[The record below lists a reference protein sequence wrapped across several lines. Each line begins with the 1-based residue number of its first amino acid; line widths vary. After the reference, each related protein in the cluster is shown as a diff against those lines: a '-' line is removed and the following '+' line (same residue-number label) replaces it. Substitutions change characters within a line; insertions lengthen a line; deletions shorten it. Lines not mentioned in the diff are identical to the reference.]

1 LVTYKYMS
9 RIVFAALASFTL
21 AAAAVAQRVPG
32 RDLLEFPLG
41 LIADAPPLSSQMTG
55 GLWNP
60 ANIAIR
66 SAVRGEVGVA
76 GLTTPQEQGVRL
88 EMLAGS
94 YKIRPTITASLS
106 YAQASVSDLLRTDSD
121 PQSVGGEIPY
131 GTTLISAGAAMT
143 RNELTVGAALRYRY
157 GTVVSEHNSAFGL
170 DGGALLNRVAG
181 TPLRLAVSTF
191 LLTPSRTQEATYLAA
206 ADIPI
211 VQRDTTFSLRG
222 GYSISHTEGRGHED
236 YAFATSAYRE
246 LDISGG
252 VSQVTLFGNTSR
264 RLRLGFGLRYAGY
277 TVAVG
282 REDGAAG
289 LSASYQ
295 FLLKRVIR

>member
-1 LVTYKYMS
+1 MS
-9 RIVFAALASFTL
+9 RFIFAALASFAL
-21 AAAAVAQRVPG
+21 AAAAAAQHVPG
-32 RDLLEFPLG
+32 RDLLGFPLG

-66 SAVRGEVGVA
+66 SAIRGEIGIA

-88 EMLAGS
+88 IMLGGS
-94 YKIRPTITASLS
+94 YKIRPTITASFS

-121 PQSVGGEIPY
+121 PTSVGGELPY
-131 GTTLISAGAAMT
+131 GISLLSAGAAMT
-143 RNELTVGAALRYRY
+143 RSNLTVGAALRYQY
-157 GTVVSEHNSAFGL
+157 GTVITEHRSAIGL
-170 DGGALLNRVAG
+170 DGGAILDRVAG

-191 LLTPSRTQEATYLAA
+191 LLTPSSANEATYLAA

-211 VQRDTTFSLRG
+211 VHRDSLFIVRG
-222 GYSISHTEGRGHED
+222 GYSIGQTQGGGRED
-236 YAFATSAYRE
+236 YAFASSAYRQ

-252 VSQVTLFGNTSR
+252 MSQVTRFGNTSR

-277 TVAVG
+277 VVAVG

-289 LSASYQ
+289 ISASYQ

>member
-1 LVTYKYMS
+1 MS
-9 RIVFAALASFTL
+9 RFIFAALASFTL
-21 AAAAVAQRVPG
+21 AAAAAAQRVPG

-60 ANIAIR
+60 ASIAIR
-66 SAVRGEVGVA
+66 SPIRGEIGIA

-88 EMLAGS
+88 IMLGGS

-131 GTTLISAGAAMT
+131 GISVVSAGAAMT
-143 RNELTVGAALRYRY
+143 RNDLTLGAALRFQY
-157 GTVVSEHNSAFGL
+157 GTVVTEHRSVVGL
-170 DGGALLNRVAG
+170 DGGAILNRVAG

-191 LLTPSRTQEATYLAA
+191 LLTPSLSANEATYLAA
-206 ADIPI
+206 ADIPLVHRDSLFI
-211 VQRDTTFSLRG
+211 VRG
-222 GYSISHTEGRGHED
+222 GYSISHTQGRGRED
-236 YAFATSAYRE
+236 YAFATSAYRQ

-252 VSQVTLFGNTSR
+252 MSQVTLFGNTSR

-289 LSASYQ
+289 ISASYQ

>member
-1 LVTYKYMS
+1 MS
-9 RIVFAALASFTL
+9 GFIFAALASFTL

-60 ANIAIR
+60 AATAIR
-66 SAVRGEVGVA
+66 STMRGEIGVA

-88 EMLAGS
+88 VMLAGS
-94 YKIRPTITASLS
+94 YKIRPAITASLS
-106 YAQASVSDLLRTDSD
+106 YAQASVSDLLRTDTD
-121 PQSVGGEIPY
+121 PQSLGGEIPY
-131 GTTLISAGAAMT
+131 GTTLVSAGAAMV
-143 RNELTVGAALRYRY
+143 RNDLTVGATLRYRY
-157 GTVVSEHNSAFGL
+157 GTVVTEHRGALGM
-170 DGGALLNRVAG
+170 DGGAILNRVAG

-191 LLTPSRTQEATYLAA
+191 LLTPSAKEATYLAA
-206 ADIPI
+206 ADVPL
-211 VQRDTTFSLRG
+211 VQRDSTFVVRG
-222 GYSISHTEGRGHED
+222 GYSVSHTEGRGRED
-236 YAFATSAYRE
+236 YAFGSSSYRQ

-252 VSQVTLFGNTSR
+252 VSQMTLFGNASR

-289 LSASYQ
+289 ISASYQ
-295 FLLKRVIR
+295 FLLKRAIR